1 VAEASSVESA
11 AVGSAVESAA
21 GELYALDLAD
31 FIAQRKRLAAALTG
45 ESRAVVAALPK
56 PSAAAWLV
64 NQVVRAEPD
73 AVVAALD
80 LGDELRAAQAAFDR
94 DALRELTA
102 RRRDALRE
110 LAEAARR
117 VSAERG
123 RPLSSA
129 IADDVEQ
136 TFVAGIADEAAGAAV
151 RSGRLVRA
159 LQSIGGDPV
168 DLEGAVAAPGA
179 ELRAGSA
186 SGRGSADAG
195 AGARGASARGAGARG
210 AGAPGAASSR
220 RPDPRVQAR
229 SDLEAARARAD
240 AARAEVES
248 ADEELAAAAAQH
260 AAVVEERDR
269 ALAEAE
275 RLEREVADAERRR
288 REAIRSRDRAGRQHE
303 GAQRVVG
310 RAEARLEALE
320 R

>member
-1 VAEASSVESA
+1 MESAAGESA
-11 AVGSAVESAA
+11 AVGSAA

-45 ESRAVVAALPK
+45 ESRALVAALPK

-73 AVVAALD
+73 AVAAALD
-80 LGDELRAAQAAFDR
+80 LGDELRAAQSAFDR

-136 TFVAGIADEAAGAAV
+136 TFVAGVADEAAGAAV

-168 DLEGAVAAPGA
+168 DLEGAVAAPGE

-186 SGRGSADAG
+186 SGRAG
-195 AGARGASARGAGARG
+195 AGARGSARGAGAGAPG
-210 AGAPGAASSR
+210 AGAPGARSSP

-248 ADEELAAAAAQH
+248 ADEELAAAAAHH

-310 RAEARLEALE
+310 RAEARLEALD

>member
-1 VAEASSVESA
+1 MESA

-80 LGDELRAAQAAFDR
+80 LGDELRAAQSAFDR

-168 DLEGAVAAPGA
+168 DLEGAVAAPGE

-186 SGRGSADAG
+186 AGRGSGAAGGGAG
-195 AGARGASARGAGARG
+195 AGASGSARGAGAGARG
-210 AGAPGAASSR
+210 AGAPGAASSP